1 MEIQIISNVLK
12 SDEIYSLLD
21 EELKNQELVKI
32 EKKEE
37 PYGSKALD
45 PSIVTAII
53 GTGMVAISLIVNT
66 IITVWATKRKDKEA
80 TIKIKYFDKDT
91 QSNIELE
98 FPVGT
103 PKEKIDE
110 YIKQIKNNAVKR
122 IIIFEK

>member
-12 SDEIYSLLD
+12 SEEIYTLLG
-21 EELKNQELVKI
+21 EELNSQDVVKI

-37 PYGSKALD
+37 PNGSKALD

-53 GTGMVAISLIVNT
+53 ETGMVAISLIVST
-66 IITVWATKRKDKEA
+66 IITIWATKRKDKDA
-80 TIKIKYFDKDT
+80 TIKIKYFDNDL
-91 QSNIELE
+91 QNNIELE
-98 FPVGT
+98 FPIGT

-122 IIIFEK
+122 IIIFER